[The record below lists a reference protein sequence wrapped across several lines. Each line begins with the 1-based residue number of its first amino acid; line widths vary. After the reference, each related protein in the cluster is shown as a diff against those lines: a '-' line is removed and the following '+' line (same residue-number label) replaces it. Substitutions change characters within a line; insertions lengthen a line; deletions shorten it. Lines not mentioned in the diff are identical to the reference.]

1 MKRNDDI
8 EIEVRQKDEG
18 EPMIDQELS
27 AHQFSK
33 RSISIQADEEER
45 LEAEFQMSAI
55 SRSPKSRVFS
65 PKSWGKS
72 RHTVVSL
79 PTSKR

>member
-1 MKRNDDI
+1 MAD
-8 EIEVRQKDEG
+8 V
-18 EPMIDQELS
+18 ELS

-45 LEAEFQMSAI
+45 LDAEFQMSVI

-65 PKSWGKS
+65 PKSWGKKS
-72 RHTVVSL
+72 NVISL
-79 PTSKR
+79 PSKRQLEKTQTSFFKS